1 MSRFLSTNVA
11 PKSSKASILSCL
23 DTKSALAIRYS
34 TMCIWPV
41 TAAASKGVMPG
52 NITKVFY
59 LGQIR
64 HIEKKVFWKS
74 YLWRKKTRPS
84 ICIQVKVSRL
94 NYCSGHLKVNLIK
107 QSSAHYSKS
116 PYFVQNSF
124 RRKSNIYESKIWF
137 FTKKCGKIREITSAK
152 HYLAIDN
159 VDFTRKMVEIILKKI
174 IDIFLDKSWA
184 FNIVCSN
191 SRAKIDKM
199 LCPEFLRLKI
209 GSRVLFYV
217 P

>member
-64 HIEKKVFWKS
+64 HIEIKVFWKS

-107 QSSAHYSKS
+107 QSSAHYS
-116 PYFVQNSF
+116 
-124 RRKSNIYESKIWF
+124 NIFSKIHLGEKVT
-137 FTKKCGKIREITSAK
+137 FTSPKSDFLPKNVGKFVKSHRLNTIQLLTTLISREKWWKLFWKKLLTSFWTKAG
-152 HYLAIDN
+152 LL
-159 VDFTRKMVEIILKKI
+159 T
-174 IDIFLDKSWA
+174 
-184 FNIVCSN
+184 
-191 SRAKIDKM
+191 
-199 LCPEFLRLKI
+199 
-209 GSRVLFYV
+209 
-217 P
+217 